1 MPHGGGAAAAAAAIA
16 NAIKA
21 SGAIV
26 RVEQQDF
33 ESILRKVERPLVIVA
48 QGGLFSTKYQ
58 YMTSY
63 KGFTFLTKTVV
74 PLLLPPSAEIIRAQ
88 KIWSPQ

>member
-1 MPHGGGAAAAAAAIA
+1 MPHGGAAAAAAIA

-21 SGAIV
+21 TGAIV
-26 RVEQQDF
+26 RVEQKDF
-33 ESILRKVERPLVIVA
+33 ESILRKTERPLVIIA

-63 KGFTFLTKTVV
+63 KGFAFITKTVV
-74 PLLLPPSAEIIRAQ
+74 PLLLPSSAEIVRAQ
-88 KIWSPQ
+88 KIWTPQ

>member
-1 MPHGGGAAAAAAAIA
+1 MPHGGAAAAAIA

-21 SGAIV
+21 SGTIV
-26 RVEQQDF
+26 RVEQKDF
-33 ESILRKVERPLVIVA
+33 ESILRKIEKPLVIIA

-63 KGFTFLTKTVV
+63 KGFAFLTKTAIQI
-74 PLLLPPSAEIIRAQ
+74 LLPPSAEIIRAQ
-88 KIWSPQ
+88 KIWTPQ

>member
-1 MPHGGGAAAAAAAIA
+1 MPHGAAAAAAAIA

-21 SGAIV
+21 TGAIV
-26 RVEQQDF
+26 RVEQKDF
-33 ESILRKVERPLVIVA
+33 EIILRKTEKPLVIIA

-63 KGFTFLTKTVV
+63 KGFAFFTKTVA
-74 PLLLPPSAEIIRAQ
+74 PLLLPSSAEIIRAQ
-88 KIWSPQ
+88 KIWTPQ

>member
-1 MPHGGGAAAAAAAIA
+1 MPHGGAAVAAAIA

-26 RVEQQDF
+26 RLEAKDF
-33 ESILRKVERPLVIVA
+33 EIILRRIERPLVIIA
-48 QGGLFSTKYQ
+48 EGGLFSTKYQ

-63 KGFTFLTKTVV
+63 KGFAFLTKTSV
-74 PLLLPPSAEIIRAQ
+74 PLLLPGGAETIRAQ
-88 KIWSPQ
+88 KIWTPQ